1 MSAIFANR
9 TARRRV
15 IAYVSVLAAPLVMMA
30 ASANPLPRDLQR
42 GLSFAFRPVQVALD
56 GFGHDLS
63 SIAAAIG
70 EIDQLRL
77 EGEAPR
83 AGNERLRQSSRQA
96 EEIRRQNEL
105 LTGLLQLRNG
115 FEYDTVAATV
125 IARGSL
131 EVQERIILD
140 RGTSDGIKVGDVVV
154 AGGGALVGR
163 VVEAASTSS
172 TVQLISDSGST
183 VIGQLLVS
191 AATGEVIGQLPGSL
205 LMRNINASASVGLG
219 EEVVTAGIELA
230 DGIRSPYPKGLVIGR
245 VVDVRR
251 DANEVVQTAFLEP
264 AASLARVGF
273 VLGIIYYHGGLP
285 PPAARP
291 HPPRTPRRRQTM
303 GPWASVPIRHRR
315 REARPRRRST
325 RPPQARARVRS
336 E

>member
-1 MSAIFANR
+1 MSAVFASR

-15 IAYVSVLAAPLVMMA
+15 IAYVAVLAATLVMMA
-30 ASANPLPRDLQR
+30 ASASPLVGDFQR

-63 SIAAAIG
+63 SIAAAVG

-77 EGEAPR
+77 ESEALR
-83 AGNERLRQSSRQA
+83 AENERLRQGSRQA

-131 EVQERIILD
+131 EVQERITLD
-140 RGTSDGIKVGDVVV
+140 RGTADGITVGDVVV

-191 AATGEVIGQLPGSL
+191 ASTGEVIGQLPGSL
-205 LMRNINASASVGLG
+205 LMRNINAAASVGLG

-230 DGIRSPYPKGLVIGR
+230 GGIRSPYPKGLVIGR

-251 DANEVVQTAFLEP
+251 DANEVVQTAYLEP
-264 AASLARVGF
+264 AASLGQLEF
-273 VLGIIYYHGGLP
+273 VLVIIDYQGGLP
-285 PPAARP
+285 APEEQPTNCQPNDDGTIPQGEQPCIGATPAPSR
-291 HPPRTPRRRQTM
+291 
-303 GPWASVPIRHRR
+303 
-315 REARPRRRST
+315 
-325 RPPQARARVRS
+325 
-336 E
+336 